1 MKKKIFITGAV
12 REFDSKHPETF
23 CEGIENYI
31 KNHIINK
38 ESANRVKVT
47 ATETNPK
54 ELTIKFLFGTSD
66 PIDEGNVSAEMY
78 RCFLGVRKYFVP
90 RYCNMI
96 GLNFG
101 NDYQLAV
108 QYAEDEII
116 DVHKKNTKYYLADRY
131 KSMSIKE
138 TGTGLVVKFQF

>member
-12 REFDSKHPETF
+12 REFDSTDPKSF

-31 KNHIINK
+31 KNHIINE

-116 DVHKKNTKYYLADRY
+116 DVHKKNTKYYLADHH

-138 TGTGLVVKFQF
+138 TDYDLTITIKY

>member
-12 REFDSKHPETF
+12 REFDSTDPKSF

-31 KNHIINK
+31 KNQINNE

-78 RCFLGVRKYFVP
+78 RCFLGIRKYFVP

-116 DVHKKNTKYYLADRY
+116 DVHKKNTKYYLADHY